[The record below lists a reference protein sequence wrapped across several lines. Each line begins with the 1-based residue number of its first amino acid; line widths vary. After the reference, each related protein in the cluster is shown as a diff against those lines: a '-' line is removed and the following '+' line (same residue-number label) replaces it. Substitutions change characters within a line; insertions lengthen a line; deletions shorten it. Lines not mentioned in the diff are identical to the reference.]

1 MTSANN
7 DPDHLDDR
15 DRVNP
20 SETTPQDDYS
30 QTKRSSRSL
39 AEWVTLGFASL
50 IVGTIASLVVYAW
63 ATQRDEP
70 PILEINRPET
80 IRITN
85 GQFYVPF
92 EVVNKGGK
100 TAEAIQAIAELRI
113 NGRLEESSDL
123 QIDFLSSDETEEGAF
138 IFTQDPGKG
147 ELTLRVGSY
156 KIP

>member
-1 MTSANN
+1 MN
-7 DPDHLDDR
+7 DQHGFNSSQAGEQGDLP
-15 DRVNP
+15 
-20 SETTPQDDYS
+20 
-30 QTKRSSRSL
+30 QTKRPSRSL
-39 AEWVTLGFASL
+39 PERITVGLAGL
-50 IVGTIASLVVYAW
+50 IVGLIASLVVYAW
-63 ATQRDEP
+63 ATQRNEP
-70 PILEINRPET
+70 PILEINRLEA
-80 IRITN
+80 IRATN

-100 TAEAIQAIAELRI
+100 TAESIQAIAELRI